1 MSNFSPNLSL
11 SSPESSLPTFSPQ
24 AGDRSASRRYL
35 FLCRKKVRVLMV
47 RNTTS
52 RSERIKLI
60 QTVKVLRAK
69 NRDLTQQIKVLQ
81 EEVQS
86 LNQAAVAA
94 QKTRQQS
101 FSFTSPPVHLKVVVS
116 GLVVTEIVGHAVGQP
131 KLKPISIICRKTK
144 KVISSCKRRIFRGT
158 TQTVEEAHQ
167 DLQWLFP
174 KGFSVSAEKTR
185 KVITEPE
192 RHMRQP
198 LPMVYYPFT

>member
-1 MSNFSPNLSL
+1 
-11 SSPESSLPTFSPQ
+11 
-24 AGDRSASRRYL
+24 
-35 FLCRKKVRVLMV
+35 MV

-144 KVISSCKRRIFRGT
+144 KVMSSCKRRIFRGT

-167 DLQWLFP
+167 DLQCLFP

>member
-11 SSPESSLPTFSPQ
+11 SSPESSFPTFSPQ
-24 AGDRSASRRYL
+24 AGDLSASRRYL

-94 QKTRQQS
+94 QKTRQAVS
-101 FSFTSPPVHLKVVVS
+101 YTHL
-116 GLVVTEIVGHAVGQP
+116 
-131 KLKPISIICRKTK
+131 R
-144 KVISSCKRRIFRGT
+144 
-158 TQTVEEAHQ
+158 AH
-167 DLQWLFP
+167 
-174 KGFSVSAEKTR
+174 ET
-185 KVITEPE
+185 
-192 RHMRQP
+192 
-198 LPMVYYPFT
+198 

>member
-11 SSPESSLPTFSPQ
+11 SSPESSFPTFSPQ
-24 AGDRSASRRYL
+24 VGDRSASRRYL
-35 FLCRKKVRVLMV
+35 FMCRKKVRVLMV

-69 NRDLTQQIKVLQ
+69 NRDLTEQIKVLQ
-81 EEVQS
+81 AEVQS

-94 QKTRQQS
+94 QKLRHS
-101 FSFTSPPVHLKVVVS
+101 FSFTSPPVHVKLVVS

-131 KLKPISIICRKTK
+131 KLKPISIVCRKTK
-144 KVISSCKRRIFRGT
+144 KVVSSCKRRIFRGK

-167 DLQWLFP
+167 DLQWIFP

-185 KVITEPE
+185 KVIAEPE
-192 RHMRQP
+192 RPVRSP
-198 LPMVYYPFT
+198 LPMIYYPFT